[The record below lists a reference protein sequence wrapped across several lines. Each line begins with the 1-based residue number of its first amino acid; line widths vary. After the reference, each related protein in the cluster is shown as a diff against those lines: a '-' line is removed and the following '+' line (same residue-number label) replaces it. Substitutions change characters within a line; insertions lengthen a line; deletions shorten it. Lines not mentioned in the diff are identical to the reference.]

1 MSTDNP
7 NTIIKEGLN
16 DAAAPSA
23 LQSGTKNWLEGLD
36 NPYFQ
41 AGFGLMGVGVVFGG
55 LRKFT
60 TFADVFLRRRLL
72 VQVEINN
79 KDRAYPWLLS
89 WMAQQ
94 NQINQ
99 SLGRVSGSLIS
110 KSHRL
115 SVETTVEQH
124 QNGSSSV
131 FFNLVAGTGMHW
143 LKYRGVWMQTF
154 AECGSTQVV
163 RERDT
168 QSMQMMSGNPW
179 ETVTL
184 TTLSRDRDIF
194 LRLLAEARDL
204 AMRDQEGKLV
214 IQTPWGTEWRPFGL
228 PRRKRPLHS
237 VVLDNGIAAAIEN
250 DVQSFLNRRQWY
262 VDRGIPYRR
271 GFLLH
276 GPPGSGKSS
285 YIQALAGSLN
295 YNLCLLNLSERGL
308 GDDKLTHLL
317 STVPEQSIV
326 LIEDVDAA
334 FNKRVQTS
342 EDGYQSSVTFSG
354 FLNALDGVA
363 SGEERIVFLTTN
375 HIERLDPALIRPGR
389 VDFTQYVGDST
400 PNQARALFERF
411 YGTEPLETIDVGR
424 NLYDLI
430 EEEMKQGKRISMA
443 ALQGLFIRNHDAQS
457 ALAACRQTF
466 LEIKST

>member
-60 TFADVFLRRRLL
+60 TFADVFLRRRLIKL
-72 VQVEINN
+72 TN
-79 KDRAYPWLLS
+79 LS
-89 WMAQQ
+89 
-94 NQINQ
+94 
-99 SLGRVSGSLIS
+99 GVYR
-110 KSHRL
+110 
-115 SVETTVEQH
+115 
-124 QNGSSSV
+124 NGSSSV

-143 LKYRGVWMQTF
+143 LKYRGVWM
-154 AECGSTQVV
+154 QVV

-342 EDGYQSSVTFSG
+342 EDG
-354 FLNALDGVA
+354 
-363 SGEERIVFLTTN
+363 
-375 HIERLDPALIRPGR
+375 
-389 VDFTQYVGDST
+389 
-400 PNQARALFERF
+400 
-411 YGTEPLETIDVGR
+411 
-424 NLYDLI
+424 
-430 EEEMKQGKRISMA
+430 
-443 ALQGLFIRNHDAQS
+443 
-457 ALAACRQTF
+457 
-466 LEIKST
+466 

>member
-1 MSTDNP
+1 MVAENS
-7 NTIIKEGLN
+7 IFEGLN
-16 DAAAPSA
+16 NVGASPS
-23 LQSGTKNWLEGLD
+23 LQNSSKTWLEGLD

-41 AGFGLMGVGVVFGG
+41 AGFGLMGVTVVFGG

-60 TFADVFLRRRLL
+60 TVADVFLRRRLL

-89 WMAQQ
+89 WMARQ

-99 SLGRVSGSLIS
+99 SLKRGSGSLIS

-131 FFNLVAGTGMHW
+131 SFNLVAGTGMHW
-143 LKYRGVWMQTF
+143 LKYRGAWM
-154 AECGSTQVV
+154 QVV

-168 QSMQMMSGNPW
+168 RSMQMMSGNPW

-194 LRLLAEARDL
+194 PQLLAEARDL
-204 AMRDQEGKLV
+204 AMRGQEGKLV

-228 PRRKRPLHS
+228 PKRKRPLHS
-237 VVLDNGIAAAIEN
+237 VVLDNGIAATIEN
-250 DVQSFLNRRQWY
+250 DLQSFLNRRQWY

-271 GFLLH
+271 GYLLH

-308 GDDKLTHLL
+308 GDDKLTYLL
-317 STVPEQSIV
+317 STVPERSFV

-342 EDGYQSSVTFSG
+342 EDGYQSSITFSG

-389 VDFTQYVGDST
+389 VDFTQYVGDAT
-400 PNQARALFERF
+400 PNQARTLFERF
-411 YGTEPLETIDVGR
+411 YGTEPLETIDIGQ
-424 NLYDLI
+424 NLHDLVK
-430 EEEMKQGKRISMA
+430 EEMKYGKYVSMA
-443 ALQGLFIRNHDAQS
+443 ALQGLFIRNDDAQG
-457 ALAACRQTF
+457 ALAACQQIF
-466 LEIKST
+466 HEIKST

>member
-1 MSTDNP
+1 
-7 NTIIKEGLN
+7 
-16 DAAAPSA
+16 
-23 LQSGTKNWLEGLD
+23 
-36 NPYFQ
+36 
-41 AGFGLMGVGVVFGG
+41 
-55 LRKFT
+55 
-60 TFADVFLRRRLL
+60 
-72 VQVEINN
+72 
-79 KDRAYPWLLS
+79 
-89 WMAQQ
+89 
-94 NQINQ
+94 
-99 SLGRVSGSLIS
+99 
-110 KSHRL
+110 
-115 SVETTVEQH
+115 
-124 QNGSSSV
+124 
-131 FFNLVAGTGMHW
+131 
-143 LKYRGVWMQTF
+143 
-154 AECGSTQVV
+154 
-163 RERDT
+163 
-168 QSMQMMSGNPW
+168 MQMMSGNPW

-262 VDRGIPYRR
+262 VDRGRSISITCILILLKFIFCSQGIPYRR

-342 EDGYQSSVTFSG
+342 EDG
-354 FLNALDGVA
+354 
-363 SGEERIVFLTTN
+363 
-375 HIERLDPALIRPGR
+375 
-389 VDFTQYVGDST
+389 
-400 PNQARALFERF
+400 
-411 YGTEPLETIDVGR
+411 
-424 NLYDLI
+424 
-430 EEEMKQGKRISMA
+430 
-443 ALQGLFIRNHDAQS
+443 
-457 ALAACRQTF
+457 
-466 LEIKST
+466 